1 MRSQT
6 LPLKVKLKFV
16 TIKSGGQYVNQAIF
30 IFIFKFQMN
39 DLLLL
44 FVTNLDSQLHVSL
57 HNINYYLMRLLKFC
71 ITNVNMKCAYMK
83 LQIMINYLLVV
94 NYNFIATLPNI
105 N

>member
-39 DLLLL
+39 NLLLL

-71 ITNVNMKCAYMK
+71 ITNVCEHEMCLHEITNHDK
-83 LQIMINYLLVV
+83 LP
-94 NYNFIATLPNI
+94 ASG
-105 N
+105 